1 MDTTTFDGS
10 PFLLQDDLLHL
21 GPEPGTDTQD
31 GGPETCLEHLAATI
45 RFAFEAN
52 DHEGALLVIEVDD
65 SDRVDPRLQVELLD
79 RVSEIARASIRKSD
93 LLVKLDSRTVAIGL
107 PGSGR
112 VGMTRVA
119 DAIRQ
124 RVAASH
130 NVMPDDSPVA
140 TVTIGAVH
148 TTEAKLV
155 DLDEL
160 LLAARINL
168 DAARAAGKNRTN
180 WSDWDALPVSEER
193 AG

>member
-1 MDTTTFDGS
+1 MDTATFDGS

-21 GPEPGTDTQD
+21 GPEPGTEAPEFA
-31 GGPETCLEHLAATI
+31 PETCLEHLAATI

-65 SDRVDPRLQVELLD
+65 SDSVDPRLQVELLD

-93 LLVKLDSRTVAIGL
+93 LLVKLDMRTLAIGL

-130 NVMPDDSPVA
+130 NVLPDDTAEA

-148 TTEAKLV
+148 TTEAKMV
-155 DLDEL
+155 DLDDL
-160 LLAARINL
+160 LLAARVNL

-180 WSDWDALPVSEER
+180 WSDWDALPVSE
-193 AG
+193 APVG